1 MILRYRFQE
10 PENVLYSEEYYVA
23 TFLKLI
29 GDVGGNLGLFI
40 GFCFADAVSYVLSL
54 LEKSILFFAEKCKY
68 FITKNFALCRQ
79 ATDYFLHLI
88 SKVIEKR
95 YSRNY

>member
-1 MILRYRFQE
+1 MY
-10 PENVLYSEEYYVA
+10 YEEYYVA

-68 FITKNFALCRQ
+68 FITKNFAGKQ
-79 ATDYFLHLI
+79 LI
-88 SKVIEKR
+88 IFFI
-95 YSRNY
+95 